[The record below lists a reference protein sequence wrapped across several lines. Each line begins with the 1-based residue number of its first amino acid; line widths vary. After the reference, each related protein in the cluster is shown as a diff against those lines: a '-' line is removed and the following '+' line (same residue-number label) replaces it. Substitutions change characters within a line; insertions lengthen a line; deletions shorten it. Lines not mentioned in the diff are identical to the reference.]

1 MDLSL
6 IHRAH
11 LGNAGPR
18 VVMVHG
24 GGQGSVVGGEKNFHN
39 QYHLAKEGWQLI
51 VPDRPGHGHSP
62 YQGWPD
68 DAAKDG
74 AWTAELLEEGAHLV
88 GHSFGGAVALDAA
101 ARRPG
106 AVRSLTLIEPAMH
119 KLAIDDPHVRKFV
132 FGLIKIALF
141 SFSAETLITRA
152 FRHIGIPPELSGR
165 TDKAERGR
173 LAKSLKNLKLPS
185 KATLHNQLEVVRQAN
200 IPLLV
205 VTGGWS
211 EAFDISSARAAKLG
225 GGRHVIIPSPHH
237 FPQIVSGEFS
247 ALLKDHMTT
256 ADSRAATGTA

>member
-11 LGNAGPR
+11 LGNTGPR

-39 QYHLAKEGWQLI
+39 QYHLAEEGWQLI
-51 VPDRPGHGHSP
+51 VPDRPGHGQSP

-74 AWTAELLEEGAHLV
+74 AWTAELLEGGAHLV

-119 KLAIDDPHVRKFV
+119 KLAVDDPRVRNFV
-132 FGLIKIALF
+132 FGLIKILLF
-141 SFSAETLITRA
+141 SFSADTLTTRA
-152 FRHIGIPPELSGR
+152 FRHLGIPPEISGR
-165 TDKAERGR
+165 TDEAELSR
-173 LAKSLKNLKLPS
+173 LAKSLKKLKLPS
-185 KATLHNQLEVVRQAN
+185 KSTLQNQLEVVRQAG

-211 EAFDISSARAAKLG
+211 EAFDISSARAAQFG
-225 GGRHVIIPSPHH
+225 GGRHVIAPSPHH
-237 FPQIVSGEFS
+237 FPQIVSGVFS
-247 ALLKDHMTT
+247 ALLKDHMSS
-256 ADSRAATGTA
+256 ADARALAGAA